1 MSALEMIKETIEKMR
16 EDLQVSNAR
25 VKLINMQRLKSS
37 LESFTDMEISNMF
50 NLPIHKRSSAIVTL
64 NRLITEQEKH
74 ITWLESPKRKIVTT
88 PEQDVDIEKMYYRQ
102 RKDAEQLGMMPF
114 TMD

>member
-1 MSALEMIKETIEKMR
+1 MIKDTIEKMR
-16 EDLQVSNAR
+16 EDLRVSNAR

-50 NLPIHKRSSAIVTL
+50 NLPMHKRSSSIVTL
-64 NRLITEQEKH
+64 DRLIAEQERH
-74 ITWLESPKRKIVTT
+74 INWLINPKKKLVTT

-102 RKDAEQLGMMPF
+102 RKESDLLDMLPF

>member
-50 NLPIHKRSSAIVTL
+50 NIHMHKRSSAIVTL
-64 NRLITEQEKH
+64 NRLIAEQEKH
-74 ITWLESPKRKIVTT
+74 IIWLINPKKKLVTT
-88 PEQDVDIEKMYYRQ
+88 PEQDVDIEKMYDLQ
-102 RKDAEQLGMMPF
+102 RKDSGLLGMLPF